1 MTQSDAQ
8 EQIDAFLFYLER
20 RGRSPYTIRSYGI
33 ALHDF
38 SSWLKANDIELEDV
52 TRVVIE
58 SYIDHFRVG
67 IKGGAVRPSLERAG
81 QVNALTRKSYP
92 TPERKPATI
101 NHRVS
106 VLTSFFAYLIN
117 SSSTGATWSERP
129 NPVGVALDSHVHG
142 MTGRDAPRRRRR
154 AEFRMRTPQTL
165 PRDLGPQ
172 LAEKIIET
180 AVSARDKALLTLLYR
195 TGQRIG
201 DWCGGDGG
209 HGVLGMRVTDLDEAS
224 STIVV
229 RLKGARDEHRVPITD
244 DFWPLYRGYLDN
256 ERGELG
262 SQAAWVGLRRGRGK
276 PLTYSAFESALRHI
290 GSKLGANVNAHM
302 FRHTVARAV
311 VETSGLKQAQE
322 LLGHAHI
329 TTTADTYARVDHEAM
344 VRAIE
349 QARSLMDVGQRTGSA
364 AELSG
369 DDLKGY
375 VFAYDEDTLA
385 ELDAV
390 ADPGHRS
397 ERSS

>member
-1 MTQSDAQ
+1 MTRSDAQ
-8 EQIDAFLFYLER
+8 DQIDAFLSYLER
-20 RGRSPYTIRSYGI
+20 RGRSPYTIRSYGF
-33 ALHDF
+33 ALRDF
-38 SSWLKANDIELEDV
+38 HTWLKVNDIELEDV

-58 SYIDHFRVG
+58 AYIDHFRVG
-67 IKGGAVRPSLERAG
+67 IKGGAVRPSLDRAG

-92 TPERKPATI
+92 TPERKPRTI

-117 SSSTGATWSERP
+117 NSPSTSSAAWSERS
-129 NPVGVALDSHVHG
+129 NPVGVALESPAHG

-154 AEFRMRTPQTL
+154 AEFRMRTPRAL
-165 PRDLGPQ
+165 PRDLDHR
-172 LAEKIIET
+172 LAEEIIET

-201 DWCGGDGG
+201 DWCGGRG

-244 DFWPLYRGYLDN
+244 DFWPLYRHYLEN
-256 ERGELG
+256 ERGEVRN
-262 SQAAWVGLRRGRGK
+262 QAAWVGLRRGRGK
-276 PLTYSAFESALRHI
+276 PLTYSAFESSLRHI
-290 GSKLGANVNAHM
+290 GGKLGANVNAHM

-329 TTTADTYARVDHEAM
+329 TTTADTYARVDHDAM

-349 QARSLMDVGQRTGSA
+349 QARSIMDLPRETGSRVSV
-364 AELSG
+364 SG
-369 DDLKGY
+369 EGY
-375 VFAYDEDTLA
+375 VFTYDEDTIA

-390 ADPGHRS
+390 ADPGTHS
-397 ERSS
+397 EHPS

>member
-1 MTQSDAQ
+1 MTRSDAQ
-8 EQIDAFLFYLER
+8 DQTDAFLTYLER
-20 RGRSPYTIRSYGI
+20 RGRSPYTVRSYGI
-33 ALHDF
+33 ALQDF
-38 SSWLKANDIELEDV
+38 CSWTDINHIELEDV

-58 SYIDHFRVG
+58 TYIDHFRVG
-67 IKGGAVRPSLERAG
+67 IKGGAIRPSLERAG

-92 TPERKPATI
+92 TPERKPTTI

-117 SSSTGATWSERP
+117 NSPTGSTWSKRT
-129 NPVGVALDSHVHG
+129 NPVGAAPESPAHG

-154 AEFRMRTPQTL
+154 AEFRMRTPRAL
-165 PRDLGPQ
+165 PRDLDPQ
-172 LAEKIIET
+172 LAERIIET

-229 RLKGARDEHRVPITD
+229 RLKGARDEHRVPIAD
-244 DFWPLYRGYLDN
+244 DFWPLFRHYSES
-256 ERGELG
+256 ERGEVRN
-262 SQAAWVGLRRGRGK
+262 QAAWVGLRRGRGK

-329 TTTADTYARVDHEAM
+329 TTTADTYARVDHDAM

-349 QARSLMDVGQRTGSA
+349 QARSLMDVGTNSGSPTEMATG
-364 AELSG
+364 EG
-369 DDLKGY
+369 TGY
-375 VFAYDEDTLA
+375 VFAYDEHTLA
-385 ELDAV
+385 ELDAI
-390 ADPGHRS
+390 ADPGQRQ
-397 ERSS
+397 EGA

>member
-1 MTQSDAQ
+1 MTRSEA
-8 EQIDAFLFYLER
+8 ERHTDAFLSYLER

-38 SSWLKANDIELEDV
+38 CSWLDTNHIELHDV

-58 SYIDHFRVG
+58 AYVDHFRIG
-67 IKGGAVRPSLERAG
+67 TKGGVVRPSLERAG

-92 TPERKPATI
+92 TPERKPTTI

-106 VLTSFFAYLIN
+106 VLTSFFDFLIN
-117 SSSTGATWSERP
+117 GGMSEASATWSDRP
-129 NPVGVALDSHVHG
+129 NPVGVALASPAHG
-142 MTGRDAPRRRRR
+142 MTGRDAPRRGRRG
-154 AEFRMRTPQTL
+154 EFRMRTPRAL
-165 PRDLGPQ
+165 PRDLEPG

-201 DWCGGDGG
+201 DWCGGRG

-229 RLKGARDEHRVPITD
+229 RLKGARDEHRVPITH
-244 DFWPLYRGYLDN
+244 DFWPLYRGYIDH
-256 ERGELG
+256 ERGEVR
-262 SQAAWVGLRRGRGK
+262 SQAAWVGLRRGHGK
-276 PLTYSAFESALRHI
+276 PLTYSAFESSLRHI
-290 GSKLGANVNAHM
+290 GNKLGANVNAHM

-329 TTTADTYARVDHEAM
+329 TTTADTYARVDHDAM

-349 QARSLMDVGQRTGSA
+349 QARSLMDLAQETEQPISD
-364 AELSG
+364 SG
-369 DDLKGY
+369 DGY
-375 VFAYDEDTLA
+375 VFPYDQDTIH
-385 ELDAV
+385 ELDGIAGSGTRLE
-390 ADPGHRS
+390 DPS
-397 ERSS
+397 